1 MATLHD
7 MLLLW
12 RKVVDIVLK
21 IFVSCR
27 LLKSKVLSL
36 NQTIQKIALLA
47 VLLIIIDVITVG
59 RVTSLGRVD
68 GELSLD

>member
-1 MATLHD
+1 

-12 RKVVDIVLK
+12 RKVVDIVLE
-21 IFVSCR
+21 IFVSCC
-27 LLKSKVLSL
+27 LLESKVLSL

-47 VLLIIIDVITVG
+47 VLLVIIDIIPVG
-59 RVTSLGRVD
+59 SITSLSRVD

>member
-27 LLKSKVLSL
+27 LLESKVLSL